1 LRNREGNETLA
12 KARIFDDFGREV
24 KTLFSNELMGTSG
37 FFTWDG
43 VNAVQA
49 KSPIGMFDKQF
60 IPNDLG
66 HVVEKIAQ
74 YYG

>member
-1 LRNREGNETLA
+1 MTPEGKFDVTLLGVSRFDSTEKKIMKEFLTNE
-12 KARIFDDFGREV
+12 
-24 KTLFSNELMGTSG
+24 NEMYSS
-37 FFTWDG
+37 
-43 VNAVQA
+43 A

-66 HVVEKIAQ
+66 HVVEKIAE

>member
-1 LRNREGNETLA
+1 MKEFLTNE
-12 KARIFDDFGREV
+12 
-24 KTLFSNELMGTSG
+24 NEQYSS
-37 FFTWDG
+37 
-43 VNAVQA
+43 A

-66 HVVEKIAQ
+66 YITDKIAE